1 MSTPTSEP
9 FPQAVDRA
17 GAPTRGEAGSTDMNI
32 LTAALDLILPQPCAG
47 CGTPRGLICPAC
59 EEALVKP
66 ARLCLPSP
74 VPSGLPPPFAVAP
87 YAGAVRQLIVAH
99 KERGLT
105 GLARPLGAALAR
117 AALAATDSAGMG
129 TPIVLVPVPSSRV
142 SVRRRGHD
150 PTLRIAQEAA
160 EEATRETAEVRSVVR
175 VPIRRAGHR
184 SGKRATVSCVP
195 ALAHQRRVADQAG
208 LTAADRTTNLAGALR
223 ARLDLHGVRAI
234 IVDDV
239 VTSGSTLTE
248 AARALRAAGAEVPAA
263 AVIAATERHTG
274 GPFSS
279 PTPRRHEGVRPQT

>member
-1 MSTPTSEP
+1 
-9 FPQAVDRA
+9 
-17 GAPTRGEAGSTDMNI
+17 MNV

-47 CGTPRGLICPAC
+47 CGTPHGLVCPAC
-59 EEALVKP
+59 EDALTKP

-74 VPSGLPPPFAVAP
+74 VPSGLPPPFAIAP
-87 YAGAVRQLIVAH
+87 YAGTVRQLIVAH

-105 GLARPLGAALAR
+105 GLARPLGVALAR
-117 AALAATDSAGMG
+117 AALAAAVSAGEG
-129 TPIVLVPVPSSRV
+129 SPIVLVPVPSSQE
-142 SVRRRGHD
+142 SVRRRGRD
-150 PTLRIAQEAA
+150 PTLRIAREAA
-160 EEATRETAEVRSVVR
+160 KEATRKTTEVRKSER
-175 VPIRRAGHR
+175 VPVRRAGCR
-184 SGKRATVSCVP
+184 SGERATVSCVP
-195 ALAHQRRVADQAG
+195 ALGHQRRVADQAG
-208 LTAADRTTNLAGALR
+208 LTASDRATNLAGALR

-279 PTPRRHEGVRPQT
+279 PTPSRH

>member
-1 MSTPTSEP
+1 MT
-9 FPQAVDRA
+9 
-17 GAPTRGEAGSTDMNI
+17 I
-32 LTAALDLILPQPCAG
+32 LAAALDLILPQPCAG
-47 CGTPRGLICPAC
+47 CGTPCGLLCPAC
-59 EEALVKP
+59 EGALAKP

-87 YAGAVRQLIVAH
+87 YAGTVRQLIVAH

-105 GLARPLGAALAR
+105 GLARPLGVALAR
-117 AALAATDSAGMG
+117 AALAAAEATG
-129 TPIVLVPVPSSRV
+129 TGAPVVLVPVPSSRE

-150 PTLRIAQEAA
+150 PTLRIAREAA
-160 EEATRETAEVRSVVR
+160 KEATRKAAEVSRTVR
-175 VPIRRAGHR
+175 TPTRRAGHR
-184 SGKRATVSCVP
+184 SAKRAEVSCVP
-195 ALAHQRRVADQAG
+195 ALGHQRRVADQAG
-208 LTAADRTTNLAGALR
+208 LTATDRATNLAGALH

-279 PTPRRHEGVRPQT
+279 TTPSRRQASRRQEGSLQT

>member
-1 MSTPTSEP
+1 MS
-9 FPQAVDRA
+9 V
-17 GAPTRGEAGSTDMNI
+17 

-47 CGTPRGLICPAC
+47 CGTPHGLVCPAC
-59 EEALVKP
+59 EEALAKP

-87 YAGAVRQLIVAH
+87 YAGTVRQLIVAH

-105 GLARPLGAALAR
+105 GLARPLGVALAR
-117 AALAATDSAGMG
+117 AALAAAESTGKG
-129 TPIVLVPVPSSRV
+129 TPIVLVPVPSSQE

-150 PTLRIAQEAA
+150 PTLRIAREAA
-160 EEATRETAEVRSVVR
+160 KEATRETAEIRQTVQ
-175 VPIRRAGHR
+175 VPVRRAGR
-184 SGKRATVSCVP
+184 SSNERATVSCVP
-195 ALAHQRRVADQAG
+195 ALGHRRRVADQAG
-208 LTAADRTTNLAGALR
+208 LTAPDRATNLAGALH

-234 IVDDV
+234 LVDDV

-279 PTPRRHEGVRPQT
+279 TTTSRQ